1 MFVFTYNCFT
11 LCINIKYKL
20 DSLDIIVS
28 IRKIV
33 RSLNLESK
41 AIQKDF
47 GLSITQL
54 LCLGHLQN
62 SPDYRSTHKELMDI
76 LSLNSSTITGI
87 LKRLEKRG
95 YVARLNNESDRRSK
109 TITLTASG
117 IKLLEETPN
126 VLHNRLAKKLQVLS
140 EEEKEMIQK
149 GLGIITSAMQI
160 KGMDASPLLT
170 SEEPID

>member
-1 MFVFTYNCFT
+1 
-11 LCINIKYKL
+11 LE
-20 DSLDIIVS
+20 IIGS

-62 SPDYRSTHKELMDI
+62 SPDYRSTHRDFMRI

-87 LKRLEKRG
+87 LNRLEKRG
-95 YVARLNNESDRRSK
+95 YVARVSNSNDRRSK
-109 TITLTASG
+109 SITLTASG
-117 IKLLEETPN
+117 IKLLEEAPN
-126 VLHNRLAKKLQVLS
+126 LLHDRLARKLDTLS
-140 EEEKEMIQK
+140 KSDKEMIQHA
-149 GLGIITSAMQI
+149 LGIITSAMEI
-160 KGMDASPLLT
+160 KDLKASPLLT
-170 SEEPID
+170 SEEHIEG

>member
-1 MFVFTYNCFT
+1 M
-11 LCINIKYKL
+11 
-20 DSLDIIVS
+20 DSLEIIVS

-62 SPDYRSTHKELMDI
+62 SPAYRSTHRELMEM
-76 LSLNSSTITGI
+76 LSLNSSTVSGI

-95 YVARLNNESDRRSK
+95 YIARISNESDKRSK
-109 TITLTASG
+109 SITLTASG

-126 VLHNRLAKKLQVLS
+126 VLHDRLAEKLDKLSVENKKMVQKSLNIIIS
-140 EEEKEMIQK
+140 AMEIKEME
-149 GLGIITSAMQI
+149 
-160 KGMDASPLLT
+160 ASPLLT
-170 SEEPID
+170 PEEPID